1 MTVRVNGKKV
11 QVKQKPGSY
20 IALNRLWRNGD
31 RIEAAYP
38 MRVHLE
44 TTPDNPQKGALLY
57 GPLVLAGERG
67 TEGMQAPAPFS
78 NPELYNDYYTYDYHI
93 PAGLKTTMAIDRK
106 DPARVLQRVGKELK
120 FTTEQGDVLRP
131 LYDMHHQR
139 YVVYWDLK
147 DK

>member
-1 MTVRVNGKKV
+1 M
-11 QVKQKPGSY
+11 
-20 IALNRLWRNGD
+20 
-31 RIEAAYP
+31 
-38 MRVHLE
+38 
-44 TTPDNPQKGALLY
+44 
-57 GPLVLAGERG
+57 AGERG

-106 DPARVLQRVGKELK
+106 HPARVLQRVGKELK